1 MHTLCLPVVTQL
13 SDVYA
18 GADVQAITCLLAN
31 MAIDRSVS
39 SGLPDAR
46 DALVNAVVDLVGA
59 YRSSVSNLQQSGL
72 VLPSAMRLFPLY
84 ILALLKQKALRTG
97 TSTRLDERVFAMCQ
111 FKTEPLPQLMR
122 LMHPDL
128 YRLDTISDQGA
139 LHLND
144 VIVPQPQLLHLSMER
159 LSRDGAFLLDCG
171 SVLFVWVGRA
181 CSNMFLRDVMGVHDH
196 ASLPPSMNHIPELDT
211 PLSERIRAF
220 LDWLQENRA
229 FSCPLHVIRD
239 DASATATFFQHLV
252 EDSSDSG
259 PSYYDFLQQI
269 FQQASK

>member
-1 MHTLCLPVVTQL
+1 MHTLCLPVVSQL
-13 SDVYA
+13 SEVYA

-72 VLPSAMRLFPLY
+72 VLPASMRLFPLY

-144 VIVPQPQLLHLSMER
+144 VIVPQPQLLHLSAER
-159 LSRDGAFLLDCG
+159 LSREGAFLLDCG
-171 SVLFVWVGRA
+171 SVLLVWVGRS
-181 CSNMFLRDVMGVHDH
+181 CSDLFLRDVLGVHDLS
-196 ASLPPSMNHIPELDT
+196 SLPPTMNHIPELDT

-229 FSCPLHVIRD
+229 FSVPLHVMRD
-239 DASATATFFQHLV
+239 DVSSKASFFQHLV
-252 EDSSDSG
+252 EDASESG
-259 PSYYDFLQQI
+259 ASYYDFLQQI
-269 FQQASK
+269 LQQSK